1 MIYTVTLNPALDYFV
16 RVDEVKIGLV
26 NRSAADRKE
35 PGGKGINVSRVL
47 KRLGHHSEALGFIG
61 GFTGEYVKNVVEQE
75 DIGTNFT
82 TVEGDT
88 RINIKIK
95 GHEETEINGVSPVIS
110 ERALSRLYEQL
121 AALSPGDALVLA
133 GSVPES
139 LPLEIYKT
147 MTAEAQA
154 KGAEVF
160 VDTSGEPLR
169 QVLEAK
175 PTFIKPNHHELGELF
190 DTVISAPEQA
200 LPYIRQLH
208 ERGIHYVL
216 VSFAGKGA
224 LLGADGQIFAA
235 SPPKGTVK
243 NSVGAGDSVVAGFL
257 AAQKE
262 GRSLKEAFCF
272 AVAAGS
278 ATAFSSTFCR
288 LEEVERLART
298 IDASIWEG

>member
-16 RVDEVKIGLV
+16 RVDEVNIGIV

-61 GFTGEYVKNVVEQE
+61 GFTGEYVKSVIEE
-75 DIGTNFT
+75 EEIGTNFT

-95 GHEETEINGVSPVIS
+95 GQQETEINGVSPLIGGQ
-110 ERALSRLYEQL
+110 ALSRLHEQL
-121 AALSPGDALVLA
+121 AALSQGDTLVLA
-133 GSVPES
+133 GSVPAS
-139 LPLEIYKT
+139 LPLDIYKT
-147 MTAEAQA
+147 ITCEARNRGA
-154 KGAEVF
+154 KVF

-169 QVLEAK
+169 EVLEAK

-190 DTVISAPEQA
+190 STDISAPEQA
-200 LPYIRQLH
+200 LPYVRQLN
-208 ERGIHYVL
+208 EQGVHYVL
-216 VSFAGKGA
+216 VSFAGVGA
-224 LLGADGQIFAA
+224 ILGADGRIFAA

-262 GRSLKEAFCF
+262 GLDLKEAFCF

-278 ATAFSSTFCR
+278 ATAFSSTFCQR
-288 LEEVERLART
+288 EEVEKLAAT
-298 IDASIWEG
+298 IKASIWEG